1 MTTLRGI
8 PASAGFAIGRA
19 LMYLDSDFPPI
30 PRYVVEASDAP
41 AQWRRMEEALGACA
55 ARLQSQIDRLSP
67 DKDKVQFDMLTVH
80 LLMLHDPDF
89 LDQVKARLFEHGEN
103 IEWAVWSAAQ
113 ELVQKL
119 MESGD
124 AYLRERAVDIA
135 DMSDTLERRLLS
147 IEEVSLVSLS
157 EEVIV
162 VAHDLMPSQA
172 LSMDRALVKGIV
184 TASGSY
190 TSHTA
195 ILCRA
200 FGIPAVVGLPE
211 ALKAIG
217 KGAVVSIDGGSG
229 EVVVNPGAAH
239 KKAVQ
244 RAMKAYMREREAL
257 SALRDVKA
265 VTKDGKEILL
275 KANIQIA
282 EEIGAVF
289 DYGADGVGLFRSE
302 FLFLT
307 PGKPMEED
315 RQAAIYTD
323 VIKAAHGKSVVI
335 RTSDIGG
342 DKALPALFPRE
353 EKNPLLGWRAIRF
366 SFAMP
371 ELFKAQLRA
380 ILRASAHGDIRVMF
394 PMISGSG
401 ELDKALSFLE
411 ECKTELRGKG
421 IMFNENLKAGSMI
434 EIPSAALTADI
445 LARKCDFFSIGTND
459 LMQYTLAIDRGNE
472 RVSYLAD
479 PRHPAFL
486 RLIKMTVKAGHEA
499 GIPVSI
505 CGETG
510 GNPELAPILVGL
522 GVDELSMA
530 AAQIPLVKKAIRK
543 VRFSDCEALA
553 EELLRQ

>member
-19 LMYLDSDFPPI
+19 FIYNDVEFPPI
-30 PRYVVEASDAP
+30 PRYMVGSSDAP
-41 AQWRRMEEALGACA
+41 EQWKRMEAAVGMCA
-55 ARLQSQIDRLSP
+55 ARLQSQIDHLSP
-67 DKDKVQFDMLTVH
+67 DKDKIQFDMLTVH

-89 LDQVKARLFEHGEN
+89 LDQVKGRLFGHGEN
-103 IEWAVWSAAQ
+103 IEWAVWSVAQ
-113 ELVQKL
+113 TMVQKL
-119 MESGD
+119 MESSD
-124 AYLRERAVDIA
+124 TYLRERAVDIA
-135 DMSDTLERRLLS
+135 DMSDTLVRRLLS
-147 IEEVSLVSLS
+147 IEEVSLADLA

-162 VAHDLMPSQA
+162 VTNDLMPSQA
-172 LSMDRALVKGIV
+172 LAMNRAFVKGV
-184 TASGSY
+184 VMAAGSY

-200 FGIPAVVGLPE
+200 FGIPAVVGLPA
-211 ALKAIG
+211 ALKTIG
-217 KGAVVSIDGGSG
+217 KGDCLSIDGGSG
-229 EVVVNPGAAH
+229 EVVVNPGAEK
-239 KKAVQ
+239 KKAVRQ
-244 RAMKAYMREREAL
+244 AMKDYARERETL

-265 VTKDGKEILL
+265 VTQDGKEILL

-282 EEIGAVF
+282 EEIGSIF
-289 DYGADGVGLFRSE
+289 DYGAEGVGLFRSE

-307 PGKPMEED
+307 PGEPMEED
-315 RQAAIYTD
+315 RQAAVYTD

-335 RTSDIGG
+335 RTSDVGG
-342 DKALPALFPRE
+342 DKVLPNFFPRE

-380 ILRASAHGDIRVMF
+380 ILRASAHGDVRVMF
-394 PMISGSG
+394 PMVSGID
-401 ELDKALSFLE
+401 EMNKALGFLE
-411 ECKTELRGKG
+411 ECKAELRGKG
-421 IMFNENLKAGSMI
+421 IAFNENLKAGSMI

-445 LARKCDFFSIGTND
+445 LAEKCDFFSIGTND

-486 RLIKMTVKAGHEA
+486 RLIKMTVTAGRQA
-499 GIPVSI
+499 NIPVSI

-543 VRFSDCEALA
+543 VRFSDCENLA
-553 EELLRQ
+553 QELLCR